1 VSIVHAGGVNK
12 GLGASFH
19 YKEAWNMKKGLF
31 IAVFVVAVAAFVGA
45 PLSAYAGGGTI
56 TGKVTF
62 SGKPDQRE
70 FMFSKFPNPKFCPKH
85 PNKSL
90 MDGDKRFLK
99 TIDVGKDGGLKGA
112 VVAITDIEDKA
123 FVDGYK
129 GTEVV
134 AEFCEFLPF
143 SGVVVAQKSFKVE
156 NHDAD
161 PDDPKSTAGV
171 LHNPHSFFVK
181 GSSSSTDFNIG
192 LAKKGDKLDKPVK
205 FKGGQE
211 KTGSTYRL
219 QCDQHEFMQSF
230 FLPVWNPYHAVVK
243 DDGTFEIK
251 DVPAGKHKLLV
262 WHPFAGKQELD
273 VDVTDGGKVEV
284 KPQLKK

>member
-1 VSIVHAGGVNK
+1 
-12 GLGASFH
+12 
-19 YKEAWNMKKGLF
+19 MKKGATTVLF
-31 IAVFVVAVAAFVGA
+31 GVAAAAFLAA
-45 PLSAYAGGGTI
+45 PLTSFAGGTI
-56 TGKVTF
+56 AGKVTF
-62 SGKPDQRE
+62 AGKSDQKE
-70 FMFSKFPNPKFCPKH
+70 FLFSKFPNPKFCPKNPH
-85 PNKSL
+85 KEL

-99 TIDVGKDGGLKGA
+99 TIEVGKDGGLKNA
-112 VVAITDIEDKA
+112 VVAVLDIEDKA

-129 GTEVV
+129 GTEVT

-181 GSSSSTDFNIG
+181 GSTSSTDFNIG

-211 KTGSTYRL
+211 KKGTTYRL
-219 QCDQHEFMQSF
+219 QCDQHEFMQGF
-230 FLPVWNPYHAVVK
+230 FLPVWNAHHAVVK

-251 DVPAGKHKLLV
+251 DVPAGKHQIIA
-262 WHPFAGKQELD
+262 WHPFAGKVEME
-273 VDVTDGGKVEV
+273 VDVPEGGKADVKAEV
-284 KPQLKK
+284 KK